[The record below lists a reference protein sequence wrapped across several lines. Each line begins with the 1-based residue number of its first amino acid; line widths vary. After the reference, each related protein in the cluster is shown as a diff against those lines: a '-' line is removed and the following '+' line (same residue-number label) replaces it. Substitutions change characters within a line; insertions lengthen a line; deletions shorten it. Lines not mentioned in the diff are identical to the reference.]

1 MKSESYD
8 SHIDGSILRELND
21 DVVCLWGGGIKKE
34 TSLRSLFVADS
45 RIELLFDA

>member
-21 DVVCLWGGGIKKE
+21 DVVCLLGGGIKKRDLIE
-34 TSLRSLFVADS
+34 ISFRSG
-45 RIELLFDA
+45 

>member
-8 SHIDGSILRELND
+8 SHIDGSILRELSD
-21 DVVCLWGGGIKKE
+21 DAMWLWSGRNKKRDLVE
-34 TSLRSLFVADS
+34 ISFVADS

>member
-1 MKSESYD
+1 MMVD
-8 SHIDGSILRELND
+8 LDIDFRVLDFFLMIFPNK
-21 DVVCLWGGGIKKE
+21 KKE

>member
-21 DVVCLWGGGIKKE
+21 DVVFVGWGNKKK